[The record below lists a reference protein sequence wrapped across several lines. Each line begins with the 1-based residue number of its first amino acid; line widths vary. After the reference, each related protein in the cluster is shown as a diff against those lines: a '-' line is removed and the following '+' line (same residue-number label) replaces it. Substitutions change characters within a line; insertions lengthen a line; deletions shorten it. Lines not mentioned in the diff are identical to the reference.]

1 MSRLFEY
8 EGLSL
13 FRRFGI
19 PVPRFEVATNVD
31 DVVTACER
39 IGFPAFLKAQVL
51 VGSRGRAGGVVQVSE
66 SEGARK
72 AAERMFKGTI
82 GGEETSK
89 VMVCQSVKAN
99 RELYLSVTVGRSEA
113 APVLLASCFGGTGVE
128 DAALRKPGVLA
139 KEVIDPWTGLSPA
152 QCSRISGILQL
163 PEDARLSFASICLDL
178 YSLMCGV
185 DADLV
190 EVNPLVLTPD
200 SHLIALDSKIVL
212 NDDAL
217 FRHPEFAETRGRHLA
232 FGSELER
239 LAWQK
244 GVQLVDSGGDI
255 GIVGNGAGLTMAT
268 MDLVKLSGRRPADF
282 LDIGGGASAEQFE
295 RSLSVLLDYARVKL
309 VLVNVFGGI
318 TRCDEIAEGI
328 KRALSKRASRKKV
341 LVRLVGTNEAL
352 GKDIIS
358 SIEGADIEYFSS
370 ADDAARRAAQL
381 VTT

>member
-13 FRRFGI
+13 FKRFGI

-31 DVVTACER
+31 DVVMACER
-39 IGFPAFLKAQVL
+39 IGFPTFLKAQVL
-51 VGSRGRAGGVVQVSE
+51 VGSRGRAGGVVPVSE
-66 SEGARK
+66 SEEARK
-72 AAERMFKGTI
+72 AAKHMFKGAI
-82 GGEETSK
+82 GGEEISK
-89 VMVCQSVKAN
+89 IVVCERVEAS
-99 RELYLSVTVGRSEA
+99 RELYLSVTISRSEA
-113 APVLLASCFGGTGVE
+113 APVLLASRFGGTGIE
-128 DAALRKPGVLA
+128 DAALRKPGALMR
-139 KEVIDPWTGLSPA
+139 EVIDPWTGLSSA
-152 QCSRISGILQL
+152 QCSRVSDVLQL
-163 PEDARLSFASICLDL
+163 PEDARPSFASICLDL

-185 DADLV
+185 DADLA
-190 EVNPLVLTPD
+190 EVNPLALTPD
-200 SHLIALDSKIVL
+200 SHLVALDSKIVL

-217 FRHPEFAETRGRHLA
+217 FRHPEFAETRERHLA
-232 FGSELER
+232 SGSELER
-239 LAWQK
+239 LAWQR
-244 GVQLVDSGGDI
+244 GVRLVDSGGDI

-268 MDLVKLSGRRPADF
+268 MDLVKLSGGRPADF
-282 LDIGGGASAEQFE
+282 LDVGGGASADQFE
-295 RSLSVLLDYARVKL
+295 RSLSVLLDHARVKL

-328 KRALSKRASRKKV
+328 KCTLSKRASRKKL

-358 SIEGADIEYFSS
+358 SIEGADIECFSS

>member
-13 FRRFGI
+13 FKQFGI

-31 DVVTACER
+31 DVVKACGR

-51 VGSRGRAGGVVQVSE
+51 LGSRGKAGGVVPVSE
-66 SEGARK
+66 SEEARK
-72 AAERMFKGTI
+72 AAERMFAGAI
-82 GGEETSK
+82 SGEEVSK
-89 VMVCQSVKAN
+89 ILVCESAKAT
-99 RELYLSVTVGRSEA
+99 RELYLSVTIGGSEA
-113 APVLLASCFGGTGVE
+113 APVLLASRFGGSDIE
-128 DAALRKPGVLA
+128 DAALRKSGALTR
-139 KEVIDPWTGLSPA
+139 EIIDPLTGLSSA
-152 QCSRISGILQL
+152 QCSTVSDALQL
-163 PEDARLSFASICLDL
+163 PEGARPTFSSICLNL

-190 EVNPLVLTPD
+190 EVNPLALTPD
-200 SHLIALDSKIVL
+200 LSLVALDSKIVL

-217 FRHPEFAETRGRHLA
+217 FRHPEFAETRERHLA
-232 FGSELER
+232 FRSELER

-244 GVQLVDSGGDI
+244 GVRLVDAGGDI

-268 MDLVKLSGRRPADF
+268 MDLVKLNGGRPADF
-282 LDIGGGASAEQFE
+282 LDIGGGASADQFE
-295 RSLSVLLDYARVKL
+295 RSLTVLLDYPRVKL

-318 TRCDEIAEGI
+318 TRCDEIAEGL
-328 KRALSKRASRKKV
+328 KRALSKRVPRKKV
-341 LVRLVGTNEAL
+341 LVRLVGTNEAQ
-352 GKDIIS
+352 GREIIS

-381 VTT
+381 VTA